1 MPNVQR
7 SNPSSP
13 NKGNKKK
20 GKGTNSNS
28 NNGQHSQGQPLNQQQ
43 NPQSQSNSM
52 EVDRE
57 PTSSDLMT
65 GIINMR
71 GDYRNL
77 VDDIIKF
84 KKAALETINE
94 LEKTIKTQS
103 EQISDLK
110 KRIVRIEKDN
120 KKQNVI
126 ISGVPEDKQETSEML
141 NNKIINILQNEL
153 KTNIT
158 PSKIHRFGPTTQRNK
173 YIRVTLPTEQDK
185 FKIFSNIKNSNL
197 RKNNIFI
204 NEDLPKE
211 TNYDRKLLRDKKK
224 EETAKGSDCVLKGD
238 KIKINN
244 IWHKICD
251 GKIQPIQQNENTHI
265 SDSDN
270 KNSHPHGINNQ
281 ISKQPTTTKH
291 NPSTKSRLK

>member
-1 MPNVQR
+1 
-7 SNPSSP
+7 
-13 NKGNKKK
+13 
-20 GKGTNSNS
+20 
-28 NNGQHSQGQPLNQQQ
+28 
-43 NPQSQSNSM
+43 
-52 EVDRE
+52 
-57 PTSSDLMT
+57 
-65 GIINMR
+65 
-71 GDYRNL
+71 
-77 VDDIIKF
+77 
-84 KKAALETINE
+84 
-94 LEKTIKTQS
+94 
-103 EQISDLK
+103 
-110 KRIVRIEKDN
+110 VRLEKDN

-126 ISGVPEDKQETSEML
+126 ISGVPADKQETSEML

-153 KTNIT
+153 KTNII
-158 PSKIHRFGPTTQRNK
+158 PSKIYRFGPTTQRNK

-185 FKIFSNIKNSNL
+185 FNIFSNIKNSNL
-197 RKNNIFI
+197 RKKNIFI

-211 TNYDRKLLRDKKK
+211 TNYDRKILRDKKK
-224 EETAKGSDCVLKGD
+224 EEEAKGSDCVLKGD